1 MDPKEGDWGGGGG
14 EENERDKGGLWLAVG
29 EIPMGIWGI
38 SAAAAAGTSA

>member
-1 MDPKEGDWGGGGG
+1 MAAVLGDWVDG
-14 EENERDKGGLWLAVG
+14 ENEEETRGGLWLAVG